1 MKYRYL
7 SFALLALL
15 LLGCRKTEIIVPEQV
30 IPVAPPVDSATSAES
45 DYLGFYLLNEG
56 NMGSNK
62 STLDYMDLTTGKYHR
77 NIFAE
82 RNPHV
87 ARELGDVGNDIG
99 IYGSKLYAVINCSHF
114 VEVMDAQTA
123 THIGVVSIPNCRYLC
138 FHGGYAYV
146 TSYAGPVRIDPNARP
161 GYVAK
166 VDTATLQV
174 VDTCVV
180 GYQPDEIVRVGNK
193 LYVANSGG
201 YRGATMENESSE
213 QASQRYDRTVSVIDI
228 GTFKEIKRIDVA
240 INLHR
245 LEVDADSA
253 FIYVSSRGDYYDIP
267 SRTLIID
274 PHIDECVGEVL
285 APNGGPL
292 ACTNVTRHGDSL
304 YLYSVEW
311 SWYEERNTI
320 TYAIINTQTQRV
332 VSRMFITD
340 GSHSGIEIPYGL
352 AVHPE
357 NGNIYVTDAKNYVT
371 PGKLHCYS
379 PDGKHLWEVTTG
391 DIPAHFVWLK
401 KKNH

>member
-1 MKYRYL
+1 MKYSHL

-15 LLGCRKTEIIVPEQV
+15 LLGCRKAEIIVPEQV

-146 TSYAGPVRIDPNARP
+146 TSYAGPVKIDPNARP

-180 GYQPDEIVRVGNK
+180 GYQPDEIVRVGSK

-292 ACTNVTRHGDSL
+292 ACTNITRHGDSL

>member
-1 MKYRYL
+1 M
-7 SFALLALL
+7 LAAVLA
-15 LLGCRKTEIIVPEQV
+15 GCRGDELIVPSVVKKKED
-30 IPVAPPVDSATSAES
+30 PDSVAYANS
-45 DYLGFYLLNEG
+45 DYRGFYLLCEG

-62 STLDYMDLTTGKYHR
+62 ATLDFFDFKTGEYIK

-138 FHGGYAYV
+138 FHGGYAYI
-146 TSYAGPVRIDPNARP
+146 TSYAGPVQIDPNARP

-201 YRGATMENESSE
+201 YRGATMENENSE

-228 GTFKEIKRIDVA
+228 ATFKEIKRIDVA

-245 LEVDADSA
+245 LEVDADSS

-267 SRTLIID
+267 SSTYIID
-274 PHIDECVGEVL
+274 PRVDKCVGEVL
-285 APNGGPL
+285 SMDKQPL
-292 ACTNVTRHGDSL
+292 ACTNITRHGDSL
-304 YLYSVEW
+304 YIYSVEW
-311 SWYEERNTI
+311 NWYTERNTT
-320 TYAIINTQTQRV
+320 TYGIINTQTQKH

-340 GSHSGIEIPYGL
+340 GTEVNIAIPYGL

-357 NGNIYVTDAKNYVT
+357 NGRIYVTDAKNYVT
-371 PGKLHCYS
+371 PGKIHCYS
-379 PDGKHLWEVTTG
+379 PDGKLLWSEITG
-391 DIPAHFVWLK
+391 DIPAHFCFLK
-401 KKNH
+401 KPGR